1 MEPHLSAPTAS
12 SAYRLREFGVPELEG
27 EGRLLQRGGKPLA
40 LLLWLAHATPRRYSR
55 DELCELF
62 WPDDAPPNARKSLRQ
77 ALSVIRRWLGTD
89 ALGAEGDLVWLHDG
103 VMMLESRQLREAVR
117 ARTWERARSLYRGPF
132 ALSLESVGGAAFE
145 RWVLG
150 ERASIANE
158 FVALAVHTVA
168 TARDAGDLAAAV
180 TGAASAYEVAG
191 RHDAVVT
198 AYVES
203 LVAVGERARADA
215 VLRAFRQ
222 EVDGDGLGDRSREIA
237 TVQRLD
243 RLLAHAAPPPD
254 TKPGR
259 YLGERLV
266 AREEMIGMI
275 HRALTQ
281 ARRGEPQRL
290 LVTGPGGFGKS
301 RLLDEVD
308 ARFRAYSLRIV
319 RLTFTADMREVRGA
333 ALTTIVRAL
342 ARLGGAAGVSGDSAA
357 ALVQVAPDLLP
368 LYGSVSSLPAEP
380 SPPAMVRAVRELL
393 QAVAEERDTVLLLDD
408 VQQADAWSWHVWQQT
423 TVEAPACLL
432 EVATSRSVERA
443 GAHLVMPLPPFDDVA
458 IRTLLTSVAPVD
470 DGLTALLPQLRQA
483 SQGAPGTLLRML
495 RTLET
500 RGYLVPRA
508 EGWWTSDPHVLP
520 SRIDSAWVDSAW
532 VDGAWGTGAWG
543 AGGQPP
549 QALALLLLDLL
560 RLWGRPLPEAH
571 LLGAVRVCRPH
582 HTDGECR
589 DALRQL
595 EHEGHLTAHGGE
607 WVGGELLPSGR
618 HEPAVLLDAM
628 VRDRFRDGEPPMPV
642 IDRLARLAGAHGAQV
657 VLTDLMHRLSRAR
670 SMRRFGLQGPALA
683 HHLALVAGRPEW
695 ERALVRALGFLGR
708 RSRRTLVALGA
719 CAASLLVA
727 TGALVALWQP
737 RLVVESRPMAMTSVD
752 GVAGLVVQPRVAVYD
767 GFGRRRP
774 ELDVSVRV
782 SGERTRVIGDTVQ
795 RLRDGRVQF
804 ERLALM
810 PATRAARGDD
820 ARPPVLTFAGPW
832 WVRGTRA
839 DVAGAWWDDE
849 RDRFRVVRAVANGRP
864 VRADHVIPL
873 STRDDSLHLTLTFEF
888 TTDNATA
895 NYVVGAG
902 PDWLP
907 HDSSV
912 VRVAGLPRPVV
923 NAWQTVR
930 IAVPAPRRA
939 GRYHLIMAMGTE
951 DSVDHLFS
959 ATNWAVGA
967 PIWNDGNDLQDL
979 TPAQRRFLR
988 DSGWVA
994 QPGALTGRYRRPE
1007 GALAIGDSAWR
1018 VGVGVGEHAIS
1029 GQLVVQGTV
1038 FELVV
1043 AG

>member
-1 MEPHLSAPTAS
+1 MEPHQPVPATAS
-12 SAYRLREFGVPELEG
+12 ACRLREFGVPELER

-62 WPDDAPPNARKSLRQ
+62 WPHDAPPNARKSLRQ
-77 ALSVIRRWLGTD
+77 ALSVIRRWLGAD
-89 ALGAEGDLVWLHDG
+89 ALGADGDLVWLYDG
-103 VMMLESRQLREAVR
+103 SVVLESSQLGGAVR
-117 ARTWERARSLYRGPF
+117 DRTWERAHSLYRGPF

-150 ERASIANE
+150 ERAAIADE
-158 FVALAVHTVA
+158 FVALVVHTVA

-180 TGAASAYEVAG
+180 AVAAAAHEVAG

-198 AYVES
+198 TYVES

-222 EVDGDGLGDRSREIA
+222 EVDGDGLGDRSRETA
-237 TVQRLD
+237 TVQRLE
-243 RLLAHAAPPPD
+243 RLLAHAAPLAD

-266 AREEMIGMI
+266 ARDEAIGMI

-357 ALVQVAPDLLP
+357 VLVQVAPDLLP
-368 LYGSVSSLPAEP
+368 LYGSVSSLPTEA
-380 SPPAMVRAVRELL
+380 STPAMVRAVRELL

-408 VQQADAWSWHVWQQT
+408 AQQADAWSWHVWQQIV
-423 TVEAPACLL
+423 VEAPACLL
-432 EVATSRSVERA
+432 EVATSRSAERA
-443 GAHLVMPLPPFDDVA
+443 GAHLVMPLTPFDDVA
-458 IRTLLTSVAPVD
+458 IRSLLTSVAPVD
-470 DGLTALLPQLRQA
+470 DGITALIPQLRQA
-483 SQGAPGTLLRML
+483 SQGAPGTLLRIL

-508 EGWWTSDPHVLP
+508 DGWWTSDPQALP
-520 SRIDSAWVDSAW
+520 SRIDGAW
-532 VDGAWGTGAWG
+532 VDGAWVVGAWG
-543 AGGQPP
+543 DGGQPQ

-571 LLGAVRVCRPH
+571 LLGAVRVCRPD
-582 HTDGECR
+582 HTDSECR

-607 WVGGELLPSGR
+607 WVAGEQPPSGR
-618 HEPAVLLDAM
+618 HETSVLLDAM
-628 VRDRFRDGEPPMPV
+628 VQDRFRDGEPSLPV

-670 SMRRFGLQGPALA
+670 SMRRFGLQGRALA

-708 RSRRTLVALGA
+708 RSRRALMALGA
-719 CAASLLVA
+719 SAASLLVA
-727 TGALVALWQP
+727 AGALVALWQP

-774 ELDVSVRV
+774 ELDVSVQV

-795 RLRDGRVQF
+795 RMRDGRVQF
-804 ERLALM
+804 ERLALI
-810 PATRAARGDD
+810 PVTRATRGDD

-832 WVRGTRA
+832 WMRGTRV
-839 DVAGAWWDDE
+839 DVAGAWRDDE

-873 STRDDSLHLTLTFEF
+873 STRDDSLRLTLTFEF

-1018 VGVGVGEHAIS
+1018 VGVGEYAIT

-1043 AG
+1043 AD

>member
-1 MEPHLSAPTAS
+1 MEPPLPAPAAPS
-12 SAYRLREFGVPELEG
+12 VCRLREFGVPELET

-62 WPDDAPPNARKSLRQ
+62 WPHDAPPNARKSLRQ
-77 ALSVIRRWLGTD
+77 GLSVIRRWLGAD
-89 ALGAEGDLVWLHDG
+89 ALGADGDLVWVHDG
-103 VMMLESRQLREAVR
+103 AVVLESRQLREALR
-117 ARTWERARSLYRGPF
+117 ARTWDRTRSLYRGPF
-132 ALSLESVGGAAFE
+132 ALSLETVGGTAFE

-150 ERASIANE
+150 ERASIAGE
-158 FVALAVHTVA
+158 VVALAVQTVA
-168 TARDAGDLAAAV
+168 TARDAGDLATAVAVAA
-180 TGAASAYEVAG
+180 AAHEVAG

-198 AYVES
+198 TYVES

-222 EVDGDGLGDRSREIA
+222 AVDGDGLGDRSRETA
-237 TVQRLD
+237 TVQRLE

-254 TKPGR
+254 TRPGR

-266 AREEMIGMI
+266 ARDEALGMI

-319 RLTFTADMREVRGA
+319 RLTFTADMRDVRGA

-357 ALVQVAPDLLP
+357 ALVQLAPDLRP
-368 LYGSVSSLPAEP
+368 LYGSVSALTTDASAPTT
-380 SPPAMVRAVRELL
+380 VRAVRELL

-408 VQQADAWSWHVWQQT
+408 VQQADVWSWHVWQQI

-432 EVATSRSVERA
+432 EVATSRSAERA

-458 IRTLLTSVAPVD
+458 IRALLTSVAPVD

-508 EGWWTSDPHVLP
+508 EGWWTSDPQALP
-520 SRIDSAWVDSAW
+520 ARI
-532 VDGAWGTGAWG
+532 DGAWGDGAWG
-543 AGGQPP
+543 AGGQPH

-571 LLGAVRVCRPH
+571 LLGSVRACRPH
-582 HTDGECR
+582 HTDSECR
-589 DALRQL
+589 DALRRL

-607 WVGGELLPSGR
+607 WVAGEQPPSGR
-618 HEPAVLLDAM
+618 HETAVLLDAM
-628 VRDRFRDGEPPMPV
+628 VQDRFRDGAPPMPV
-642 IDRLARLAGAHGAQV
+642 IDRLARLAGAHGAQL
-657 VLTDLMHRLSRAR
+657 VLTDLMHRLSRAPA
-670 SMRRFGLQGPALA
+670 MRRFGLQGPALA

-695 ERALVRALGFLGR
+695 GRVLVRALGFLGR
-708 RSRRTLVALGA
+708 RSRRALVALGA
-719 CAASLLVA
+719 SAASLLVA
-727 TGALVALWQP
+727 AGALVALWQP
-737 RLVVESRPMAMTSVD
+737 RLVVESRPMAMTSID

-774 ELDVSVRV
+774 ELNVSVRV
-782 SGERTRVIGDTVQ
+782 SGERTHVIGDTVQ
-795 RLRDGRVQF
+795 RMRDGRVQF

-832 WVRGTRA
+832 WVRGTRV

-873 STRDDSLHLTLTFEF
+873 STRDDSLRLTLTFEF

-907 HDSSV
+907 HESSV

-923 NAWQTVR
+923 NAWQTIR
-930 IAVPAPRRA
+930 LAVPAPRRA
-939 GRYHLIMAMGTE
+939 GRYHLVMAMGTE

-994 QPGALTGRYRRPE
+994 QPGALTGRYQRPE

-1018 VGVGVGEHAIS
+1018 VGVGEYAIS

-1043 AG
+1043 AD